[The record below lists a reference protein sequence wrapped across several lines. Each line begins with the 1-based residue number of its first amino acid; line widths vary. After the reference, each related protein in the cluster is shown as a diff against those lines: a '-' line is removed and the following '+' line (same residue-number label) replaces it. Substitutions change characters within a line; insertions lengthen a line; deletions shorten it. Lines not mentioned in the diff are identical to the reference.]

1 MKNLVIVLY
10 FTMCICV
17 ASGIGY
23 LIADRYQQKPAYT
36 IQQTSEILNRWQVTQ
51 ADSVCYTGS
60 IADCQAWIET
70 EKYRNH

>member
-1 MKNLVIVLY
+1 MKNLNKIASVVLICAVIAQFY
-10 FTMCICV
+10 I
-17 ASGIGY
+17 I
-23 LIADRYQQKPAYT
+23 YQSTRKPAYT

-60 IADCQAWIET
+60 ISDCQAWIEI